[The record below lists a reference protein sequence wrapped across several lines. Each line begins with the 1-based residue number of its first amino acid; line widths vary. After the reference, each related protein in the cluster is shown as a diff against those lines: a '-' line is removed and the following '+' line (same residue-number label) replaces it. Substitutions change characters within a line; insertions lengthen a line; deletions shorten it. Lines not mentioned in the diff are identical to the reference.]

1 MTIDDLR
8 RHSLWTKILC
18 IKPLK
23 TVLYVAPRLCNL
35 REIKFISVGLQ
46 K

>member
-23 TVLYVAPRLCNL
+23 TAPRLCNL
-35 REIKFISVGLQ
+35 REIEFISVGLQ